1 MEFTLFE
8 FYFKV
13 SFVQLFEYLFY
24 ALHVALQFSSYIDQ
38 DIVEIG
44 DDENVKVLLK
54 RIIDH
59 FLTSRRCVG
68 ESE

>member
-8 FYFKV
+8 LYFEV

-24 ALHVALQFSSYIDQ
+24 ALYVVLQFPSCIDQ

-44 DDENVKVLLK
+44 DDENVKVLPK

-59 FLTSRRCVG
+59 FLTSCRRVG